1 MDFTLSDH
9 ARKRL
14 VQRGID
20 IAWIARTL
28 MQPTVTENDAND
40 PELAHALF
48 SIPERVFR
56 VLRVIYNESND
67 PVTVVSVYFD
77 DKVKNV

>member
-40 PELAHALF
+40 PTLAHALLA
-48 SIPERVFR
+48 IPERGFR

-67 PVTVVSVYFD
+67 PVTVVTAYFD